1 MCSVTC
7 TSYVPTQ
14 NFSKLACKAYNND
27 AFDGIKSEKKLEIE
41 TDNDN
46 REDKQFRGQD
56 NAERIENDDGD
67 IEAEGKMESTY
78 RMHYKVGDVPAPHLS
93 FMFGLQQVLLS
104 ISSTISI
111 PLIVANEICAGDLD
125 LVKSEI
131 MSTFLFMCGVCTI
144 LQTAVGVRL
153 PIIQGGCHKFI
164 PAVAALMALPIW
176 KCPDLS
182 PVESMGVTGNGSEA
196 NFTLV
201 PRFTDDER
209 TTMWQSRMKE
219 IQGGI
224 ILSALVQVVI
234 GCTGILG
241 LILNFI
247 GPITIVPTITLVG
260 LSLIDV
266 ALRFCQVHWGIT
278 SLTVCL
284 VFLFSLYM
292 SEIKLPLPAY
302 SKRRKCH
309 ITMYPVFKLLPVILA
324 VAISWGVCAILT
336 VTDRLSSD
344 PKSQEYFTRTDA
356 RTNVLE
362 TAEWFFFPYPG
373 QWGLPT
379 VSIASFMAMLA
390 ATMTSIIESVG
401 DYYACARIS
410 CVSPPPT
417 HAVNRGIA
425 IEGFGSIL
433 SGIVGSGGATTSYSQ
448 NVGAI
453 GFTKVASRRAFQV
466 AGLIFLLCG
475 LCGKFG
481 ALLTQL
487 PDPVL
492 GGIVLVSFGMV
503 TAVGLSNL
511 QFVSLQSSR
520 NLVIIGTS
528 LLIGLMAPRYIA
540 ANPGCIKTGD
550 DEVDRVL
557 TVLLSTAMF
566 VGGFVGFV
574 LDNTVPGSDEERGIK
589 SWRKTYTADPNNVD
603 SIEDD
608 TYDLPFIMNCLRQHK
623 WTTYIPFLPTF
634 RFSIG
639 KYLKGL
645 CSKCRDR

>member
-1 MCSVTC
+1 MENKDVYKDRCVYEENGSLLPDSFDVHEGDC
-7 TSYVPTQ
+7 GFDIV
-14 NFSKLACKAYNND
+14 D
-27 AFDGIKSEKKLEIE
+27 A
-41 TDNDN
+41 N
-46 REDKQFRGQD
+46 
-56 NAERIENDDGD
+56 
-67 IEAEGKMESTY
+67 MESDNHIGDKVVNSRYDSKCDTIEVNFEIDKDEHG
-78 RMHYKVGDVPAPHLS
+78 MHYKVSDVPNAVLC
-93 FMFGLQQVLLS
+93 FAFGLQQVLLS

-131 MSTFLFMCGVCTI
+131 MSTFLFMCGLCTI
-144 LQTAVGVRL
+144 LQTAIGVRL

-182 PVESMGVTGNGSEA
+182 QVTSLVVHGNGSEL
-196 NFTLV
+196 NETFV
-201 PRFTDDER
+201 PRFTDDQR
-209 TTMWQSRMKE
+209 TDMWQTRMRE

-224 ILSALVQVVI
+224 ILSALVQVFI

-241 LILNFI
+241 LILHCI

-284 VFLFSLYM
+284 VFLFALYM
-292 SEIKLPLPAY
+292 SEIKIPFPAY
-302 SKRRKCH
+302 NRQKKCH
-309 ITMYPVFKLLPVILA
+309 IIKYPVFKLLPVILA
-324 VAISWGVCAILT
+324 VLISWGVCAILT
-336 VTDRLSSD
+336 VTDKLSSD
-344 PKSQEYFTRTDA
+344 PKSQEYFTRTDS
-356 RTNVLE
+356 RTHVLH
-362 TAEWFFFPYPG
+362 AAKWFYFPYPG

-379 VSIASFMAMLA
+379 ISVASFMAMLA

-410 CVSPPPT
+410 CVSPPPA

-425 IEGFGSIL
+425 MEGFGSIL

-466 AGLIFLLCG
+466 AGLIFLICG

-481 ALLTQL
+481 ALLTML

-520 NLVIIGTS
+520 NLVIIGSS
-528 LLIGLMAPRYIA
+528 LLIGLMAPKYIIS
-540 ANPGCIKTGD
+540 NPGCIKTGN
-550 DEVDRVL
+550 DEIDRVL

-566 VGGFVGFV
+566 VGGFVGCV

-589 SWRKTYTADPNNVD
+589 SWRKTYTADVPTGSD
-603 SIEDD
+603 SEEDN
-608 TYDLPFIMNCLRQHK
+608 TYDLPFIMKCLKRQR
-623 WTTYIPFLPTF
+623 WAAYIPFLPTF
-634 RFSIG
+634 QFSIG
-639 KYLKGL
+639 KYFKGL
-645 CSKCRDR
+645 CSKCKGKSS